1 MNRKYLMAVFIG
13 LFMLLMSACQKD
25 NPYDSLFH
33 HVEEHHTVFAMTK
46 DEGIAALDLVD
57 YEDKNNTLTL
67 NEELT
72 AEDQKYGQRIR
83 LDNNQLIEGYELVTR
98 LPRSEIG
105 YQQAGR
111 IVEAFLG
118 HYSPSE
124 EEKEKVL
131 DSIHAVDDKTFPVK
145 PEVKLVTESWESND
159 KGGSMSIHYRLTNSL
174 ANAEEISLVLQFLR
188 TASP

>member
-33 HVEEHHTVFAMTK
+33 HVEEYRTVFAMTK

-98 LPRSEIG
+98 LPRSEIDTNKQG
-105 YQQAGR
+105 ELWR
-111 IVEAFLG
+111 
-118 HYSPSE
+118 PSWDTIALLR
-124 EEKEKVL
+124 KKKRRCL
-131 DSIHAVDDKTFPVK
+131 ILSMPSMTRLFP
-145 PEVKLVTESWESND
+145 SSR
-159 KGGSMSIHYRLTNSL
+159 RLS
-174 ANAEEISLVLQFLR
+174 
-188 TASP
+188 